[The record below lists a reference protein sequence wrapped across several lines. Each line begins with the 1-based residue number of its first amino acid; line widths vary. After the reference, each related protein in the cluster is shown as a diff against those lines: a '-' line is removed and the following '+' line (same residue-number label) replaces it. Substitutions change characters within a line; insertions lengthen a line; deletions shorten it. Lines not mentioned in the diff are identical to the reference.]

1 MVNSREVA
9 GGKVT
14 ALSERRRD
22 GRSVASFHGRLHG
35 MTTRAKK
42 IRTQFA
48 HVSIGLWQS
57 IPEILL
63 GARTES
69 VPGRVMSV
77 ACIVQTL
84 CTCVFRIIVSCSV
97 VEDGPHTDAMEGS
110 VTNGTQNDLMAFAL
124 GRTDARFRR
133 RKTVFAARRSRL
145 LKTPANSWLCVVAF
159 RVFRLRGWWMRL
171 TQLNW

>member
-22 GRSVASFHGRLHG
+22 GRSVASFHGRRHA

-42 IRTQFA
+42 IRTQYT
-48 HVSIGLWQS
+48 HVLIGLWQS

-63 GARTES
+63 GAQTKG

-77 ACIVQTL
+77 ACIMQAL
-84 CTCVFRIIVSCSV
+84 HTCVFIIIVSCSV
-97 VEDGPHTDAMEGS
+97 VEDGPHTDAMKGS
-110 VTNGTQNDLMAFAL
+110 VTNRTRNDRMAFAA
-124 GRTDARFRR
+124 GRRYARFRR
-133 RKTVFAARRSRL
+133 RKTVFAARRSGL
-145 LKTPANSWLCVVAF
+145 LKTPANYWLCVVAF
-159 RVFRLRGWWMRL
+159 GVFCLRGGWMWL

>member
-22 GRSVASFHGRLHG
+22 GRSVASFHGRLHA

-48 HVSIGLWQS
+48 HVLIGLWQS

-63 GARTES
+63 GTQTEG
-69 VPGRVMSV
+69 VPGRVMS
-77 ACIVQTL
+77 ATCIVQALHTYV
-84 CTCVFRIIVSCSV
+84 CEISV
-97 VEDGPHTDAMEGS
+97 
-110 VTNGTQNDLMAFAL
+110 
-124 GRTDARFRR
+124 R
-133 RKTVFAARRSRL
+133 
-145 LKTPANSWLCVVAF
+145 
-159 RVFRLRGWWMRL
+159 
-171 TQLNW
+171 